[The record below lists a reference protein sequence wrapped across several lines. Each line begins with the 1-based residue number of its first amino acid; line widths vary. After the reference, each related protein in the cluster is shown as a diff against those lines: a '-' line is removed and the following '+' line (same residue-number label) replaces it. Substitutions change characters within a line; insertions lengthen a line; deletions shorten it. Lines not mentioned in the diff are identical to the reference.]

1 MDNFIDYLDNYNK
14 NKTIDYNDICNILNT
29 TQYHFDQNKLYD
41 IQFTGI
47 PYHNYSKT
55 TWNLL
60 NNNKRLSN
68 KYELWKK
75 EHESLINIR
84 NTLYVPKIKKTKQ
97 NIYININVEKI
108 DDLIKIIDENPYE
121 EENEYNIDLKS
132 LHNIRDEL
140 CELNN
145 MIGMDKL
152 KTSIVNQLIYFM
164 QELHIS
170 NNGSDFKHTVISG
183 PPGTGKT
190 EIAKIIGKMY
200 AKVGI
205 LKKNIFKK
213 VTRSDL
219 VAGYLGQTAIKTKNV
234 INECLGGCLFIDE
247 AYSLASQNEND
258 SYSKECIDTICE
270 ALSNHK
276 DNLMVIIAGYENELN
291 NTFFTANP
299 GLESRFIWRFNI
311 ESYNSNEMMQIFKK
325 KIKENGWD
333 LENKNILK
341 VKWFEDKKDEF
352 KFFGRDMEIL
362 LSYIKIC
369 HSRRIYG
376 KDINMRKLITLED
389 MDNGYKTF
397 LDNKQKKENKNILYG
412 LYV

>member
-1 MDNFIDYLDNYNK
+1 MDNFIEYLDNY
-14 NKTIDYNDICNILNT
+14 KTKPIDYNEISNILNT
-29 TQYHFDQNKLYD
+29 IQYHFNENELYD
-41 IQFTGI
+41 ERFTGI
-47 PYHNYSKT
+47 PYYNNYSKSL
-55 TWNLL
+55 WNSINKD
-60 NNNKRLSN
+60 NNN
-68 KYELWKK
+68 YELWKK
-75 EHESLINIR
+75 NHESLITITNKKVY
-84 NTLYVPKIKKTKQ
+84 NTTKKNTKKQ
-97 NIYININVEKI
+97 NVYINVSVETL
-108 DDLIKIIDENPYE
+108 DDLIKIIDNNPYE

-140 CELNN
+140 HELNN
-145 MIGMDKL
+145 MVGMNKL
-152 KTSIVNQLIYFM
+152 KTSILNQLIYFM
-164 QELHIS
+164 QELHIG
-170 NNGSDFKHTVISG
+170 NNCSDFKHTVISG

-190 EIAKIIGKMY
+190 EIAKIIGRMY
-200 AKVGI
+200 SKVGI
-205 LKKNIFKK
+205 LKKNVFKK
-213 VTRSDL
+213 VTRNDL

-247 AYSLASQNEND
+247 AYSLASSNEND

-311 ESYNSNEMMQIFKK
+311 DKYESIEMMQIFEK
-325 KIKENGWD
+325 KIKENGWS
-333 LENKNILK
+333 LENQNIVK

-352 KFFGRDMEIL
+352 KFFGRDMEL
-362 LSYIKIC
+362 LFSYIKIC

-397 LDNKQKKENKNILYG
+397 LDNKQKKENNNILYG

>member
-1 MDNFIDYLDNYNK
+1 MDNFIEYLDNY
-14 NKTIDYNDICNILNT
+14 KTKPIDYNEISNILNT
-29 TQYHFDQNKLYD
+29 IQYHFNENELYD
-41 IQFTGI
+41 ERFTGI
-47 PYHNYSKT
+47 PYYNNYSKSL
-55 TWNLL
+55 WNSINKD
-60 NNNKRLSN
+60 NNN
-68 KYELWKK
+68 YELWKK
-75 EHESLINIR
+75 NHESLITITNKKVY
-84 NTLYVPKIKKTKQ
+84 NTTKKNTKKQ
-97 NIYININVEKI
+97 NVYINVSVETL
-108 DDLIKIIDENPYE
+108 DDLIKIIDNNPYE

-140 CELNN
+140 HELNN
-145 MIGMDKL
+145 MVGMNKL
-152 KTSIVNQLIYFM
+152 KTSILNQLIYFM
-164 QELHIS
+164 QELHIG
-170 NNGSDFKHTVISG
+170 NNCSDFKHTVISG

-190 EIAKIIGKMY
+190 EIAKIIGRMY
-200 AKVGI
+200 SKVGI
-205 LKKNIFKK
+205 LKKNVFKK
-213 VTRSDL
+213 VTRNDL

-247 AYSLASQNEND
+247 AYSLASSNEND

-311 ESYNSNEMMQIFKK
+311 DKYESIEMMQIFEK
-325 KIKENGWD
+325 KIKENGWS
-333 LENKNILK
+333 LENQNIVK

-352 KFFGRDMEIL
+352 KFFGRDMEL
-362 LSYIKIC
+362 LFSYIKIC

-397 LDNKQKKENKNILYG
+397 LDNKQKKENNILYG

>member
-1 MDNFIDYLDNYNK
+1 MDNFIDYLDNYKTNK
-14 NKTIDYNDICNILNT
+14 SIDYNEICNIINT
-29 TQYHFDQNKLYD
+29 TQSHFNENKLYD
-41 IQFTGI
+41 IHFTGI
-47 PYHNYSKT
+47 PYYNNYSKT
-55 TWNLL
+55 IWNYS
-60 NNNKRLSN
+60 NKPPRLQN
-68 KYELWKK
+68 KYELWKQ
-75 EHESLINIR
+75 EHESLISTSKMN
-84 NTLYVPKIKKTKQ
+84 KKKQ
-97 NIYININVEKI
+97 NIYINVSVEKLE
-108 DDLIKIIDENPYE
+108 DLIKIIDENPYC

-132 LHNIRDEL
+132 LHNIRAEL

-145 MIGMDKL
+145 MVGMDKL
-152 KTSIVNQLIYFM
+152 KSSVVNQLIYFM

-200 AKVGI
+200 SKVGI
-205 LKKNIFKK
+205 LKKNVFKK

-247 AYSLASQNEND
+247 AYSLVASQNEND

-311 ESYNSNEMMQIFKK
+311 ENYNSNEMMQIFKK
-325 KIKENGWD
+325 KIKDNGWD
-333 LENKNILK
+333 LETNDMIK

-352 KFFGRDMEIL
+352 KFFGRDMEL
-362 LSYIKIC
+362 LFSHIKIC

-376 KDINMRKLITLED
+376 KSDIIRKLITIED
-389 MDNGYKTF
+389 MDNGYKVF
-397 LDNKQKKENKNILYG
+397 LDNKKTNKKNILYG

>member
-1 MDNFIDYLDNYNK
+1 MDSFIDYLDNYKTNK
-14 NKTIDYNDICNILNT
+14 SIDYNDVCNILNT
-29 TQYHFDQNKLYD
+29 TQYHFNENKLYD

-47 PYHNYSKT
+47 PYKNYSM
-55 TWNLL
+55 WNSL
-60 NNNKRLSN
+60 NNTYIPPNN

-75 EHESLINIR
+75 EHESLISIR
-84 NTLYVPKIKKTKQ
+84 NTISAKISKKKQ
-97 NIYININVEKI
+97 NVYINVCIEKI
-108 DDLIKIIDENPYE
+108 GDLIKVIDENPYC

-132 LHNIRDEL
+132 LHNIRTEL

-152 KTSIVNQLIYFM
+152 KTSILNQLIYFM
-164 QELHIS
+164 QDLHVG

-200 AKVGI
+200 SKVGI
-205 LKKNIFKK
+205 LKKNVFKK
-213 VTRSDL
+213 VTRTDL
-219 VAGYLGQTAIKTKNV
+219 VAGYLGQTAIKTTNV

-247 AYSLASQNEND
+247 AYSLASPNEND

-291 NTFFTANP
+291 NTFFSANP

-311 ESYNSNEMMQIFKK
+311 ENYNSNEMMQIFKK
-325 KIKENGWD
+325 KVKENGWELD
-333 LENKNILK
+333 TDVMIK

-352 KFFGRDMEIL
+352 KFFGRDMEL
-362 LSYIKIC
+362 LFSHMKVC

-376 KDINMRKLITLED
+376 KNDITRKLIILED
-389 MDNGYKTF
+389 MDNGYKKF
-397 LDNKQKKENKNILYG
+397 LDNKKKTNKSNVLYG

>member
-1 MDNFIDYLDNYNK
+1 MDNFIEYLDNY
-14 NKTIDYNDICNILNT
+14 KTKPIDYNEISNILNT
-29 TQYHFDQNKLYD
+29 IQYHFNENELYD
-41 IQFTGI
+41 EHFTGI
-47 PYHNYSKT
+47 PYYNSYSKSL
-55 TWNLL
+55 WNSINKD
-60 NNNKRLSN
+60 NN
-68 KYELWKK
+68 YELWKK
-75 EHESLINIR
+75 NHESLITITNKKAY
-84 NTLYVPKIKKTKQ
+84 NTTKKNTKKQ
-97 NIYININVEKI
+97 NVYINVSVERL
-108 DDLIKIIDENPYE
+108 DDLIKIIDNNPYE

-132 LHNIRDEL
+132 LHNIKDEL
-140 CELNN
+140 HELNN
-145 MIGMDKL
+145 MVGMNKL
-152 KTSIVNQLIYFM
+152 KTSILNQLIYFM
-164 QELHIS
+164 QELHIG
-170 NNGSDFKHTVISG
+170 NNCSDFKHTVISG

-190 EIAKIIGKMY
+190 EIAKIIGRMY
-200 AKVGI
+200 SKVGI
-205 LKKNIFKK
+205 LKKNVFKT
-213 VTRSDL
+213 VTRNDL

-247 AYSLASQNEND
+247 AYSLASSNEND

-311 ESYNSNEMMQIFKK
+311 DKYESIEMMQIFEK
-325 KIKENGWD
+325 KIKENGWS
-333 LENKNILK
+333 LENQNMVK

-352 KFFGRDMEIL
+352 KFFGRDMEL
-362 LSYIKIC
+362 LFSYIKIC

-389 MDNGYKTF
+389 IDNGYKTF
-397 LDNKQKKENKNILYG
+397 LDNKQKKENNNILYG

>member
-47 PYHNYSKT
+47 PYYNYSKT

-84 NTLYVPKIKKTKQ
+84 NTLYVPKMKKTKQ
-97 NIYININVEKI
+97 SIYININVEKI

-291 NTFFTANP
+291 NTFFTENP